1 MYPYVTNPI
10 RDIRGRTRNSQD
22 SLNIFQDSH
31 GPEGKYNPIFK
42 VHMLGGVLSQG
53 LIAYITMVWYCYLF
67 LLVVLLISVRALMR
81 VHRMTI
87 SGKAEIMEVGY
98 KIIYVTC
105 NLLLL
110 DGSLYHPANSNALV
124 VERDH
129 PLLKAW
135 TRVWLHPLARRNLA
149 QFPWSLWFWDSEL
162 DGPGG
167 YSRWYR
173 TSTCSLRTIW

>member
-1 MYPYVTNPI
+1 MYCLKDLLRISRWY
-10 RDIRGRTRNSQD
+10 DIV
-22 SLNIFQDSH
+22 IF
-31 GPEGKYNPIFK
+31 
-42 VHMLGGVLSQG
+42 
-53 LIAYITMVWYCYLF
+53 C
-67 LLVVLLISVRALMR
+67 LLVVLLISIRALMR

-129 PLLKAW
+129 PLLKA
-135 TRVWLHPLARRNLA
+135 
-149 QFPWSLWFWDSEL
+149 
-162 DGPGG
+162 
-167 YSRWYR
+167 
-173 TSTCSLRTIW
+173 